1 MATYSFFGDLIL
13 GMSEAVVNMD
23 IAFDMCEREGDY
35 NVKGQMRFS

>member
-23 IAFDMCEREGDY
+23 IAFEMCEGKAITRSRD
-35 NVKGQMRFS
+35 R